1 MVVVYSTAPC
11 WDAFFRLRRCIVVDI
26 FVANGIEL
34 SIKKC
39 CDGVVHVT
47 CVLWGGFVLLLVV
60 I

>member
-1 MVVVYSTAPC
+1 M
-11 WDAFFRLRRCIVVDI
+11 VDI

-47 CVLWGGFVLLLVV
+47 CVLWGGVCFIVGCYMKGVV
-60 I
+60 AYCEVGEWGKVRLYRL